1 MTSQEEAIALCQA
14 MVQSRSYS
22 GEEQGV
28 ALILKHYFEQ
38 AGFNQAYLDEFGNAI
53 GVINGQDPGP
63 TLVFDGHMDTVP
75 VPEPGLWTQAPF
87 GGDIIGERL
96 YGRGTSDMKGGL
108 AAAAAAAAAYA
119 RQTQRQFAGRIVVAG
134 TVYEEL
140 CEGLASS
147 YIWQA
152 FRPDYVI
159 ISEASEL
166 NLKIGQRG
174 RAEIVL
180 ETLGTPAHSAHP
192 EQGNNAVYA
201 MCKAINALTSLPL
214 PSHPLLKDGLLVL
227 TDIKSDPYP
236 GSSCV
241 PAGCRATFDRRTLT
255 GETRESILAP
265 LQACLDELAATDPSV
280 RATVSYAQGQ
290 GRSYTGLTYAVEKY
304 FPAWLFSPDD
314 PFVRRSLA
322 ALDQAGLHADIS
334 AYEFCTNGSYYA
346 GFKGIPTLG
355 YGPSQEKLAH
365 TVDEYIELSQLR
377 QAVQGNQAIIKAL
390 LA

>member
-1 MTSQEEAIALCQA
+1 MSMQDKAIALCQA
-14 MVQSRSYS
+14 MVQCRSYS
-22 GEEQGV
+22 GQEEGV
-28 ALILKHYFEQ
+28 ARILKQFFEQ
-38 AGFNQAYLDEFGNAI
+38 SGYDQAYLDEFGNAI
-53 GVINGQDPGP
+53 GVINGSHPGP

-75 VPEPGLWTQAPF
+75 VPDPALWTQEPF
-87 GGDIIGERL
+87 GARIAGDRL

-108 AAAAAAAAAYA
+108 AAAAAGAAA
-119 RQTQRQFAGRIVVAG
+119 FAQATRRRFSGRIVVAG

-159 ISEASEL
+159 IAEASEL

-180 ETLGTPAHSAHP
+180 ETTGTTAHSAHP
-192 EQGNNAVYA
+192 EQGNNAVYS
-201 MCKAINALTSLPL
+201 MCKAIQALTSLPL
-214 PSHPLLKDGLLVL
+214 TRHPLLKESLLVL
-227 TDIKSDPYP
+227 TDIKSEPYP

-265 LQACLDELAATDPSV
+265 LQACLDELAARDPQV
-280 RATVSYAQGQ
+280 KATVSYARGH
-290 GRSYTGLTYAVEKY
+290 GCSYTGMTYEVEKY
-304 FPAWLFSPDD
+304 FPAWLFSPEDA
-314 PFVRRSLA
+314 FVSRSLA
-322 ALDQAGLHADIS
+322 ALDEAGLHADIS

-346 GFKGIPTLG
+346 GFKGVPTLG

-377 QAVQGNQAIIKAL
+377 QAVQGNQAILKAL
-390 LA
+390 LS